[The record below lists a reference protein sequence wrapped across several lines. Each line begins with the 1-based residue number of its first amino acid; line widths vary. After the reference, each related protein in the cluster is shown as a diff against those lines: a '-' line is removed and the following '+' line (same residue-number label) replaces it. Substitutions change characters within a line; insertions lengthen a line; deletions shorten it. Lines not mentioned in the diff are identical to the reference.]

1 MTYDKLE
8 SGVPLLTTY
17 GVMYINNDMS
27 ELTVSILEPDPKDPT
42 RKSWSGADG
51 FMIAAPASSR
61 EEALALSN
69 KLYDRKLPN
78 PLE

>member
-1 MTYDKLE
+1 
-8 SGVPLLTTY
+8 
-17 GVMYINNDMS
+17 MS
-27 ELTVSILEPDPKDPT
+27 ELSVSILKPDSDDPS
-42 RKSWSGADG
+42 RKGWSGADG

-69 KLYDRKLPN
+69 KLYDHKLPN